1 MSKVGAFFKKEAMF
15 TIALAAA
22 LLSMLITPPTGEMVV
37 NLNWSTL
44 VVLFMLFTVL
54 EGMKRENLLQPIVNI
69 VSSIRGTFALS
80 MTLIIIVFI
89 LSMFITNDVALL
101 TFVPITILILKTAQ
115 KEKFLIPVVVLE
127 TIAAN
132 LGSMG
137 TPFGNPQN
145 LFLYQKMGTSF
156 GEFTLFM
163 LPLVLISLVLLVG
176 ATLFLFK
183 GKMKD
188 EIILRPDCGSNI
200 GDKSMRMFYL
210 CLFIVVLMT
219 ILGAF
224 PVPSIFIMFVAML
237 LCFDRKIFKIVDWPL
252 LGTFLCFFIFSSSI
266 SGNEKIAHM
275 LSKVVA
281 GNEYAAGL
289 LLSQVISN
297 VPAAI
302 LLEPFAEGYKALLY
316 GVDVGGLGTI
326 VASLASLISFRCYT
340 KEYPKKKGEFM
351 KIFTIYNLAFLVA
364 LGAITL
370 LFL

>member
-1 MSKVGAFFKKEAMF
+1 MSKIGAFFKKEAMF

-101 TFVPITILILKTAQ
+101 TFVPITILILKTAL

-156 GEFTLFM
+156 
-163 LPLVLISLVLLVG
+163 
-176 ATLFLFK
+176 
-183 GKMKD
+183 
-188 EIILRPDCGSNI
+188 
-200 GDKSMRMFYL
+200 
-210 CLFIVVLMT
+210 
-219 ILGAF
+219 
-224 PVPSIFIMFVAML
+224 
-237 LCFDRKIFKIVDWPL
+237 
-252 LGTFLCFFIFSSSI
+252 
-266 SGNEKIAHM
+266 
-275 LSKVVA
+275 
-281 GNEYAAGL
+281 
-289 LLSQVISN
+289 
-297 VPAAI
+297 
-302 LLEPFAEGYKALLY
+302 
-316 GVDVGGLGTI
+316 
-326 VASLASLISFRCYT
+326 
-340 KEYPKKKGEFM
+340 
-351 KIFTIYNLAFLVA
+351 
-364 LGAITL
+364 
-370 LFL
+370 